1 MYIYNQIKLT
11 KKWYTVN
18 IKQTVFFKSFLRH
31 GPWNC
36 VEKTRTETVE
46 PTAKSWGIRT
56 VFGGKTPF
64 RKRMHSHIRVSILA
78 YKNST
83 ILLSVFYAIASSWF
97 VENFNY
103 FECINK
109 SIHIGIHIN
118 CIIIFQI
125 PLKEK
130 KPGTVVE
137 TEINDINKLKY
148 YQ

>member
-11 KKWYTVN
+11 KKKWYTVN
-18 IKQTVFFKSFLRH
+18 IKQTFFFFKSFLRH

-130 KPGTVVE
+130 KNQE
-137 TEINDINKLKY
+137 L
-148 YQ
+148 

>member
-1 MYIYNQIKLT
+1 MLKDLHVHVYLQSNKTDKKKMIYSEYKT
-11 KKWYTVN
+11 DVF
-18 IKQTVFFKSFLRH
+18 FFKSFLRH

-78 YKNST
+78 YTNST

-125 PLKEK
+125 PLK
-130 KPGTVVE
+130 
-137 TEINDINKLKY
+137 KY
-148 YQ
+148 QEL